1 MFFVDLD
8 KPNPDEIKNWMKI
21 NNLTV
26 NSAARKLGISKRQ
39 FSRFLSGETS
49 AKRIH
54 TLAMQMI
61 WLIIENK
68 KMDRHENYVE
78 KKDQRKVKKIS
89 IPIK

>member
-1 MFFVDLD
+1 MFFFDLD

-21 NNLTV
+21 NNLTII
-26 NSAARKLGISKRQ
+26 SASRKLGISKRQ

-61 WLIIENK
+61 WLINENK
-68 KMDRHENYVE
+68 KMERHENGGE
-78 KKDQRKVKKIS
+78 KKNQQKVKKIS